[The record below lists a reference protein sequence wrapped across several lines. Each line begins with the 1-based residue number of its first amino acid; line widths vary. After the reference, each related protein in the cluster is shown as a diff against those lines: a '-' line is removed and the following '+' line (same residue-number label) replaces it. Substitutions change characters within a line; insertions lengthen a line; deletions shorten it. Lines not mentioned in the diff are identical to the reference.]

1 MSPFELVFVVF
12 GLLLGLALSEVLAGF
27 SRALKAARGPRP
39 VRIGWLVPLLG
50 LVVMLD
56 LSTFWLLAWNMRD
69 QVDANYP
76 TLVGVLVVV
85 GGYYLAATLIFPD
98 AIEEWPDLDAWY
110 LRQRRLVLGGLLG
123 SNVAS
128 WIGEIA
134 LTLTHAARAST
145 ASPTE
150 PLRETIS
157 TITGVAIIPV
167 LITLLFV
174 RSTRWN
180 VALLLLLSVLLLV
193 SGSTEV
199 PG

>member
-1 MSPFELVFVVF
+1 MSPSELVFVVF

-27 SRALKAARGPRP
+27 SRALKVARGPRP

-98 AIEEWPDLDAWY
+98 TIEEWPDLDAWY

-123 SNVAS
+123 ANVAS

-145 ASPTE
+145 APPAA

-157 TITGVAIIPV
+157 TTTGVAIIPV

-180 VALLLLLSVLLLV
+180 VALLLLLSALLLV